1 MTTEELTQWKIDHA
15 ELINKAEAIS
25 ETIHEVM
32 DEIISDI
39 KAVDTDD
46 LAPLGM
52 AVLKCT
58 LFSLFK

>member
-39 KAVDTDD
+39 KDVDTDD
-46 LAPLGM
+46 LASIGM

-58 LFSLFK
+58 LFSLLG